1 MFSRKSRDLFRKF
14 KADFFSLQIL
24 MDSDPKFE
32 RTLFYSEGCD
42 LELTLKAL
50 EVSADTIDIR

>member
-1 MFSRKSRDLFRKF
+1 
-14 KADFFSLQIL
+14 

-32 RTLFYSEGCD
+32 RTPFYSEGCD